1 MHIEKNILHIEY
13 MNKLLAKYNFVSER
27 DLPEIA
33 RQLLQLNAR
42 ARVFLFEGN
51 LGAGKTTLIKAMCAA
66 LGSKD
71 DFSSPTYSI
80 VNEYVN
86 GTGAP
91 IYHMD
96 LYRLNDAQEVAAIG
110 IEEYLFSNNYCF
122 IEWYQKAVSLL
133 PQGCLLVQIVGEDN
147 TREISIFVTS

>member
-1 MHIEKNILHIEY
+1 
-13 MNKLLAKYNFVSER
+13 MNKLLATYHAASEN
-27 DLPEIA
+27 DLPAIA
-33 RQLLQLNAR
+33 HQVLQLDAK

-51 LGAGKTTLIKAMCAA
+51 LGAGKTTFIKTICAA

-80 VNEYVN
+80 VNEYVS
-86 GTGAP
+86 GMGEP
-91 IYHMD
+91 LYHMD
-96 LYRLNDAQEVAAIG
+96 LYRLNDEEEVAAAG

-122 IEWYQKAVSLL
+122 IEWYQKAESLL
-133 PQGCLLVQIVGEDN
+133 PEGCLLIHIEGVDN

>member
-1 MHIEKNILHIEY
+1 MK
-13 MNKLLAKYNFVSER
+13 KLLATYLAASEK

-33 RQLLQLNAR
+33 RQVLQLDVK

-51 LGAGKTTLIKAMCAA
+51 LGAGKTTFIKTICAA

-80 VNEYVN
+80 VNEYISD
-86 GTGAP
+86 TGAP

-96 LYRLNDAQEVAAIG
+96 LYRLNDAEEVAAAG

-122 IEWYQKAVSLL
+122 VEWYQKAESLL
-133 PQGCLLVQIVGEDN
+133 PEGCLLIHIEGVDN